1 MSSVEEVKVH
11 VAASV
16 EQAGRA
22 VVGIQQVNDQ
32 LDEALNRL
40 RLTALGSAHPSAITA
55 IAQLEQAKG
64 RLDEA
69 ITLIRSASDSAETY
83 RSVV

>member
-22 VVGIQQVNDQ
+22 VVGIQQVTDQ

-55 IAQLEQAKG
+55 IAQLEQAKD

-69 ITLIRSASDSAETY
+69 VTLIRSASDSAETY

>member
-22 VVGIQQVNDQ
+22 VVGIQQVMDQ

-40 RLTALGSAHPSAITA
+40 RLTAIGSAHPSALTA
-55 IAQLEQAKG
+55 IAQLEQARS

-69 ITLIRSASDSAETY
+69 TTLIRSATDSAETY
-83 RSVV
+83 RAIV

>member
-1 MSSVEEVKVH
+1 VSSVEEVKMH

-16 EQAGRA
+16 EEAGRA
-22 VVGIQQVNDQ
+22 VVGILQVTDR

-40 RLTALGSAHPSAITA
+40 RLTAVGSAHPAAISA
-55 IAQLEQAKG
+55 IAQLEQAKD

-69 ITLIRSASDSAETY
+69 ATLIRAASDSAETY